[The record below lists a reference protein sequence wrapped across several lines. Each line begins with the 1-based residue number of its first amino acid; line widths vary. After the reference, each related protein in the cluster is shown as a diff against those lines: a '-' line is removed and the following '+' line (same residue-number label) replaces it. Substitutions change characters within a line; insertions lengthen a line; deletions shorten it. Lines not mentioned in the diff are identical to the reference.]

1 MAWGGAHSVR
11 KRKQVLAE
19 YGNVC
24 WLCGQPVPGLPSA
37 DHVIPRSR
45 GGSDDIE
52 NLRPAHLACNVK
64 RGNRLPKRRRAADIT
79 GPTDW

>member
-1 MAWGGAHSVR
+1 MAWGGSRAIA
-11 KRKQVLAE
+11 KRRQVLE
-19 YGNVC
+19 VYGNVC

-52 NLRPAHLACNVK
+52 NLRPCHTRCNSS
-64 RGNRLPKRRRAADIT
+64 RGNRLPRRRPTPLAT
-79 GPTDW
+79 PTDW